1 MARKSNKTA
10 HVLNLLSGHDTK
22 KEPEKE
28 LETDA
33 KKEADPIPE
42 QDDKPEVAQEPHP
55 EPESTEK
62 IPQGKLSVPDSPSV
76 SIIDQT
82 EKDPVAEQIQ
92 ANLLQEFEKEHD
104 MNPEESQKESREKEP
119 EAELP
124 TLESEPEAA
133 VETEP
138 VAEAEPATK
147 AEQASEPKAAAE
159 TEAEPVAETETLSEA
174 ETTTDVETLA
184 EPESTFVSEPEPE
197 FVRINVMERIVSDK
211 IIYFMRQF
219 ECCTCE
225 KCIADTIALTL
236 NGLPPK
242 YIVTE
247 PAAEAPLLSFYTNHF
262 ISEITVEATKACMTV
277 KENPRHENGA
287 S

>member
-28 LETDA
+28 LETDV
-33 KKEADPIPE
+33 KKDADPISE
-42 QDDKPEVAQEPHP
+42 QDSQPKDAQQPHP
-55 EPESTEK
+55 DPEPTEK
-62 IPQGKLSVPDSPSV
+62 IPQGKISVPDSPSV

-92 ANLLQEFEKEHD
+92 ANLFQEFQKEHD

-124 TLESEPEAA
+124 TQESEP
-133 VETEP
+133 
-138 VAEAEPATK
+138 
-147 AEQASEPKAAAE
+147 S
-159 TEAEPVAETETLSEA
+159 AEPVAE
-174 ETTTDVETLA
+174 
-184 EPESTFVSEPEPE
+184 PESTIVSEPEPEPE

-277 KENPRHENGA
+277 KENPRHKNGA

>member
-28 LETDA
+28 LETDV
-33 KKEADPIPE
+33 KKDADPISE
-42 QDDKPEVAQEPHP
+42 QDSQPKDAQQPHP
-55 EPESTEK
+55 DPEPTEK
-62 IPQGKLSVPDSPSV
+62 IPQGKISVPDSPSV

-92 ANLLQEFEKEHD
+92 ANLFQEFQKEHD
-104 MNPEESQKESREKEP
+104 MNPEESQKESWEKEP
-119 EAELP
+119 EAE
-124 TLESEPEAA
+124 
-133 VETEP
+133 P
-138 VAEAEPATK
+138 V
-147 AEQASEPKAAAE
+147 
-159 TEAEPVAETETLSEA
+159 
-174 ETTTDVETLA
+174 A
-184 EPESTFVSEPEPE
+184 EPESTIVSEPEPEPEPE

-277 KENPRHENGA
+277 KETPRHKNGA

>member
-28 LETDA
+28 LETDV
-33 KKEADPIPE
+33 KKDADPISE
-42 QDDKPEVAQEPHP
+42 QDSQPKDAQQPHP
-55 EPESTEK
+55 DPEPTEK
-62 IPQGKLSVPDSPSV
+62 IPRGKISVPDSPSV

-82 EKDPVAEQIQ
+82 EKDPVAE
-92 ANLLQEFEKEHD
+92 LPTQESE
-104 MNPEESQKESREKEP
+104 PSAEP
-119 EAELP
+119 EATAEAE
-124 TLESEPEAA
+124 TNAA
-133 VETEP
+133 VEPELTI
-138 VAEAEPATK
+138 
-147 AEQASEPKAAAE
+147 
-159 TEAEPVAETETLSEA
+159 EAEPVAE
-174 ETTTDVETLA
+174 
-184 EPESTFVSEPEPE
+184 PESPIVSAPEPEPE

-277 KENPRHENGA
+277 KENPRHKNGA

>member
-1 MARKSNKTA
+1 MKVKVLKTGVTVENA
-10 HVLNLLSGHDTK
+10 ILDVGAVVDMSEKDATRLSGYGLVEVVD
-22 KEPEKE
+22 EP
-28 LETDA
+28 
-33 KKEADPIPE
+33 
-42 QDDKPEVAQEPHP
+42 
-55 EPESTEK
+55 
-62 IPQGKLSVPDSPSV
+62 
-76 SIIDQT
+76 
-82 EKDPVAEQIQ
+82 
-92 ANLLQEFEKEHD
+92 
-104 MNPEESQKESREKEP
+104 
-119 EAELP
+119 
-124 TLESEPEAA
+124 
-133 VETEP
+133 
-138 VAEAEPATK
+138 
-147 AEQASEPKAAAE
+147 
-159 TEAEPVAETETLSEA
+159 
-174 ETTTDVETLA
+174 
-184 EPESTFVSEPEPE
+184 EPEPE

-277 KENPRHENGA
+277 KENPRHKNGA

>member
-28 LETDA
+28 LETDV
-33 KKEADPIPE
+33 KKDADP
-42 QDDKPEVAQEPHP
+42 EP
-55 EPESTEK
+55 TEK
-62 IPQGKLSVPDSPSV
+62 IPQGKISVPDSPSV

-92 ANLLQEFEKEHD
+92 ANLFQEFQKEHD

-124 TLESEPEAA
+124 TQESEPSTEPEATAEAETNAA
-133 VETEP
+133 VEPELTI
-138 VAEAEPATK
+138 
-147 AEQASEPKAAAE
+147 
-159 TEAEPVAETETLSEA
+159 EAEPVAE
-174 ETTTDVETLA
+174 
-184 EPESTFVSEPEPE
+184 PESTIVSEPEPEPE

-277 KENPRHENGA
+277 KENPRHKNGA

>member
-28 LETDA
+28 LETDV
-33 KKEADPIPE
+33 KKDADPISE
-42 QDDKPEVAQEPHP
+42 QDSQPKDTQQPHP
-55 EPESTEK
+55 DPEPTEK
-62 IPQGKLSVPDSPSV
+62 IPQGKISVPDSPSV

-92 ANLLQEFEKEHD
+92 ANLFQEFQKEHD
-104 MNPEESQKESREKEP
+104 MNPEESQKESWEKEP
-119 EAELP
+119 EAEP
-124 TLESEPEAA
+124 VAEPEATI
-133 VETEP
+133 V
-138 VAEAEPATK
+138 
-147 AEQASEPKAAAE
+147 SEP
-159 TEAEPVAETETLSEA
+159 
-174 ETTTDVETLA
+174 
-184 EPESTFVSEPEPE
+184 EPEPE

-277 KENPRHENGA
+277 KETPRHKNGA

>member
-1 MARKSNKTA
+1 M
-10 HVLNLLSGHDTK
+10 
-22 KEPEKE
+22 EP
-28 LETDA
+28 
-33 KKEADPIPE
+33 
-42 QDDKPEVAQEPHP
+42 
-55 EPESTEK
+55 TEK
-62 IPQGKLSVPDSPSV
+62 IPQGKISVPDSPSV

-92 ANLLQEFEKEHD
+92 ANLFQEFQKEHD
-104 MNPEESQKESREKEP
+104 MNPEESQKESWEKEP
-119 EAELP
+119 EAE
-124 TLESEPEAA
+124 
-133 VETEP
+133 P
-138 VAEAEPATK
+138 V
-147 AEQASEPKAAAE
+147 
-159 TEAEPVAETETLSEA
+159 
-174 ETTTDVETLA
+174 A
-184 EPESTFVSEPEPE
+184 EPESTLVSEPEPEPE

-277 KENPRHENGA
+277 KENPRHKNGA

>member
-1 MARKSNKTA
+1 
-10 HVLNLLSGHDTK
+10 
-22 KEPEKE
+22 
-28 LETDA
+28 
-33 KKEADPIPE
+33 
-42 QDDKPEVAQEPHP
+42 
-55 EPESTEK
+55 
-62 IPQGKLSVPDSPSV
+62 
-76 SIIDQT
+76 
-82 EKDPVAEQIQ
+82 
-92 ANLLQEFEKEHD
+92 

-124 TLESEPEAA
+124 TQESEPSAEPEA
-133 VETEP
+133 T
-138 VAEAEPATK
+138 AEAETN
-147 AEQASEPKAAAE
+147 AAAE
-159 TEAEPVAETETLSEA
+159 PERTTEAEPVAE
-174 ETTTDVETLA
+174 
-184 EPESTFVSEPEPE
+184 PESTIVSEPEPEPE

-277 KENPRHENGA
+277 KENPRHKNGA

>member
-1 MARKSNKTA
+1 M
-10 HVLNLLSGHDTK
+10 
-22 KEPEKE
+22 
-28 LETDA
+28 
-33 KKEADPIPE
+33 
-42 QDDKPEVAQEPHP
+42 
-55 EPESTEK
+55 
-62 IPQGKLSVPDSPSV
+62 
-76 SIIDQT
+76 
-82 EKDPVAEQIQ
+82 AEQIQ
-92 ANLLQEFEKEHD
+92 ANLLQEFQKEHD

-133 VETEP
+133 VET
-138 VAEAEPATK
+138 
-147 AEQASEPKAAAE
+147 
-159 TEAEPVAETETLSEA
+159 EPVAETETLSEA

>member
-28 LETDA
+28 LETDV
-33 KKEADPIPE
+33 KKDADPISE
-42 QDDKPEVAQEPHP
+42 QDSQPKDAQQPHP
-55 EPESTEK
+55 DPEPTEK
-62 IPQGKLSVPDSPSV
+62 IPRGKISVPDSPSV

-92 ANLLQEFEKEHD
+92 ANLFQEFQKEHD
-104 MNPEESQKESREKEP
+104 MNPEESQKESWEKEP
-119 EAELP
+119 EAE
-124 TLESEPEAA
+124 
-133 VETEP
+133 P
-138 VAEAEPATK
+138 V
-147 AEQASEPKAAAE
+147 
-159 TEAEPVAETETLSEA
+159 
-174 ETTTDVETLA
+174 A
-184 EPESTFVSEPEPE
+184 EPESTIVSEPEPEPE

-277 KENPRHENGA
+277 KETPRHKNGA

>member
-1 MARKSNKTA
+1 MTRKSNKTA

-28 LETDA
+28 LETDV
-33 KKEADPIPE
+33 KKDADPISE
-42 QDDKPEVAQEPHP
+42 QDSQPKDAQQPHP
-55 EPESTEK
+55 DPEPTEK
-62 IPQGKLSVPDSPSV
+62 IPQGKISVPDSPSV

-92 ANLLQEFEKEHD
+92 ANLFQEFQKEHD

-119 EAELP
+119 EAE
-124 TLESEPEAA
+124 
-133 VETEP
+133 P
-138 VAEAEPATK
+138 V
-147 AEQASEPKAAAE
+147 
-159 TEAEPVAETETLSEA
+159 
-174 ETTTDVETLA
+174 A
-184 EPESTFVSEPEPE
+184 EPESTIVSEPEPEPE

-262 ISEITVEATKACMTV
+262 ISEITVEATKAWMTV
-277 KENPRHENGA
+277 KETPRHKNGA

>member
-28 LETDA
+28 LETDV
-33 KKEADPIPE
+33 KKDADPISE
-42 QDDKPEVAQEPHP
+42 QDSQPKDAQQPHP
-55 EPESTEK
+55 DPEPTEK
-62 IPQGKLSVPDSPSV
+62 IPQGKISVPDSPSV

-92 ANLLQEFEKEHD
+92 ANLFQEFQKEHD

-119 EAELP
+119 EAE
-124 TLESEPEAA
+124 
-133 VETEP
+133 P
-138 VAEAEPATK
+138 V
-147 AEQASEPKAAAE
+147 
-159 TEAEPVAETETLSEA
+159 
-174 ETTTDVETLA
+174 A
-184 EPESTFVSEPEPE
+184 EPESTIVSEPEPEPE
-197 FVRINVMERIVSDK
+197 FVRINVMERIVGDK

-277 KENPRHENGA
+277 KETPRHKNGA

>member
-28 LETDA
+28 LETDV
-33 KKEADPIPE
+33 KKDADPISE
-42 QDDKPEVAQEPHP
+42 QDSQPKDAQQPHP
-55 EPESTEK
+55 DPEPTEK
-62 IPQGKLSVPDSPSV
+62 IPQGKISVPDSPSV

-92 ANLLQEFEKEHD
+92 ANLFQEFQKEHD
-104 MNPEESQKESREKEP
+104 MNPEESQKESWEKEP
-119 EAELP
+119 EAEP
-124 TLESEPEAA
+124 VAEPEATI
-133 VETEP
+133 V
-138 VAEAEPATK
+138 
-147 AEQASEPKAAAE
+147 SEP
-159 TEAEPVAETETLSEA
+159 
-174 ETTTDVETLA
+174 
-184 EPESTFVSEPEPE
+184 EPEPE

-277 KENPRHENGA
+277 KENPRHKNGA

>member
-1 MARKSNKTA
+1 MRK
-10 HVLNLLSGHDTK
+10 D
-22 KEPEKE
+22 
-28 LETDA
+28 
-33 KKEADPIPE
+33 ADPISE
-42 QDDKPEVAQEPHP
+42 QDSQPKDAQQPHP
-55 EPESTEK
+55 DPEPTEK
-62 IPQGKLSVPDSPSV
+62 IPQGKISVPDSPSV

-92 ANLLQEFEKEHD
+92 ANLFQEFQKEHD

-119 EAELP
+119 EAE
-124 TLESEPEAA
+124 
-133 VETEP
+133 P
-138 VAEAEPATK
+138 V
-147 AEQASEPKAAAE
+147 
-159 TEAEPVAETETLSEA
+159 
-174 ETTTDVETLA
+174 A
-184 EPESTFVSEPEPE
+184 EPESTIVSEPEPEPE

-277 KENPRHENGA
+277 KETPRHKNGA

>member
-28 LETDA
+28 LETDV
-33 KKEADPIPE
+33 KKDADPISE
-42 QDDKPEVAQEPHP
+42 QDSQPKDAQQPHP
-55 EPESTEK
+55 DPEPTEK
-62 IPQGKLSVPDSPSV
+62 IPQGKISVPDSPSV

-92 ANLLQEFEKEHD
+92 ANLFQEFQKEHD

-119 EAELP
+119 ETELP
-124 TLESEPEAA
+124 TQESEPEL
-133 VETEP
+133 TI
-138 VAEAEPATK
+138 
-147 AEQASEPKAAAE
+147 
-159 TEAEPVAETETLSEA
+159 EAEPVAE
-174 ETTTDVETLA
+174 
-184 EPESTFVSEPEPE
+184 PESTIVYEPEPEPE

-277 KENPRHENGA
+277 KENPRHKNGA

>member
-28 LETDA
+28 LETDV
-33 KKEADPIPE
+33 KKDADPISE
-42 QDDKPEVAQEPHP
+42 QDSQPKDAQQPHP
-55 EPESTEK
+55 DPEPTEK
-62 IPQGKLSVPDSPSV
+62 IPQGKISVPDSPSV

-92 ANLLQEFEKEHD
+92 ANLFQEFQKEHD
-104 MNPEESQKESREKEP
+104 MNPEESQKESWEKEP
-119 EAELP
+119 EAE
-124 TLESEPEAA
+124 
-133 VETEP
+133 P
-138 VAEAEPATK
+138 V
-147 AEQASEPKAAAE
+147 
-159 TEAEPVAETETLSEA
+159 
-174 ETTTDVETLA
+174 A
-184 EPESTFVSEPEPE
+184 EPESTIVSEPEPEPE

-277 KENPRHENGA
+277 KENPRHKNGA

>member
-28 LETDA
+28 LETDV
-33 KKEADPIPE
+33 KKDADPISE
-42 QDDKPEVAQEPHP
+42 QDSQPKDAQQPHP
-55 EPESTEK
+55 DPEPTEK
-62 IPQGKLSVPDSPSV
+62 IPQGKISVLDSPSV

-92 ANLLQEFEKEHD
+92 ANLFQEFQKEHD

-124 TLESEPEAA
+124 TQESEPSAEPEA
-133 VETEP
+133 T
-138 VAEAEPATK
+138 AEAETN
-147 AEQASEPKAAAE
+147 AAAE
-159 TEAEPVAETETLSEA
+159 PERTTEAEPVAE
-174 ETTTDVETLA
+174 
-184 EPESTFVSEPEPE
+184 PESTIVSEPEPEPE

-225 KCIADTIALTL
+225 NQCTDKIAKVRFIRKSLL
-236 NGLPPK
+236 NATFIPIFGTTVGSHDLVRIHRIFDPDIIFHLRILFAH
-242 YIVTE
+242 IVLI
-247 PAAEAPLLSFYTNHF
+247 P
-262 ISEITVEATKACMTV
+262 
-277 KENPRHENGA
+277 
-287 S
+287 

>member
-28 LETDA
+28 LETDV
-33 KKEADPIPE
+33 KKDADPISE
-42 QDDKPEVAQEPHP
+42 QDSQPKDAQQPHP
-55 EPESTEK
+55 DPEPTEK
-62 IPQGKLSVPDSPSV
+62 IPQGKISVPDSPSV

-92 ANLLQEFEKEHD
+92 ANLFQEFQKEHD
-104 MNPEESQKESREKEP
+104 MNPEATA
-119 EAELP
+119 EAE
-124 TLESEPEAA
+124 TNAA
-133 VETEP
+133 VEPELTI
-138 VAEAEPATK
+138 
-147 AEQASEPKAAAE
+147 
-159 TEAEPVAETETLSEA
+159 EAEPVAE
-174 ETTTDVETLA
+174 
-184 EPESTFVSEPEPE
+184 PESTIVSEPEPEPE

-277 KENPRHENGA
+277 KENPRHKNGA

>member
-28 LETDA
+28 LETDV
-33 KKEADPIPE
+33 KKDADPISE
-42 QDDKPEVAQEPHP
+42 QDSQPKDAQQPHP
-55 EPESTEK
+55 DPEPTEK
-62 IPQGKLSVPDSPSV
+62 IPQGKISVPDSPSV

-92 ANLLQEFEKEHD
+92 ANLFQEFQKEHD

-124 TLESEPEAA
+124 TQESEPS
-133 VETEP
+133 
-138 VAEAEPATK
+138 AEPEAT
-147 AEQASEPKAAAE
+147 AE
-159 TEAEPVAETETLSEA
+159 
-174 ETTTDVETLA
+174 A
-184 EPESTFVSEPEPE
+184 EPESTIVSEPEPEPE

-277 KENPRHENGA
+277 KETPRHKNGA

>member
-28 LETDA
+28 LETDV
-33 KKEADPIPE
+33 KKDADPISE
-42 QDDKPEVAQEPHP
+42 QDSQPKDAQQPHP
-55 EPESTEK
+55 DPEPTEK
-62 IPQGKLSVPDSPSV
+62 IPQGKISVPDSPSV

-92 ANLLQEFEKEHD
+92 ANLFQEFQKEHD

-119 EAELP
+119 EAE
-124 TLESEPEAA
+124 
-133 VETEP
+133 P
-138 VAEAEPATK
+138 V
-147 AEQASEPKAAAE
+147 
-159 TEAEPVAETETLSEA
+159 
-174 ETTTDVETLA
+174 A
-184 EPESTFVSEPEPE
+184 EPESTIVSEPEPEPE

-277 KENPRHENGA
+277 KETPRHKNGA

>member
-28 LETDA
+28 LETDV
-33 KKEADPIPE
+33 KKDADPISE
-42 QDDKPEVAQEPHP
+42 QDSQPKDAQQPHP
-55 EPESTEK
+55 DPEPTEK
-62 IPQGKLSVPDSPSV
+62 IPRGKISVPDSPSV

-92 ANLLQEFEKEHD
+92 ANLFQEFQKEHD
-104 MNPEESQKESREKEP
+104 MNPEESQKESWEKEP
-119 EAELP
+119 EAEP
-124 TLESEPEAA
+124 VAEPEATI
-133 VETEP
+133 V
-138 VAEAEPATK
+138 
-147 AEQASEPKAAAE
+147 SEP
-159 TEAEPVAETETLSEA
+159 
-174 ETTTDVETLA
+174 
-184 EPESTFVSEPEPE
+184 EPEPE

-277 KENPRHENGA
+277 KENPRHKNGA

>member
-1 MARKSNKTA
+1 MTRKSNKTA

-28 LETDA
+28 LETDV
-33 KKEADPIPE
+33 KKDADPISE
-42 QDDKPEVAQEPHP
+42 QDSQPKDAQQPHP
-55 EPESTEK
+55 DPEPTEK
-62 IPQGKLSVPDSPSV
+62 IPQGKISVPDFPSV

-92 ANLLQEFEKEHD
+92 ANLFQEFQKEHD

-119 EAELP
+119 EAE
-124 TLESEPEAA
+124 
-133 VETEP
+133 P
-138 VAEAEPATK
+138 V
-147 AEQASEPKAAAE
+147 
-159 TEAEPVAETETLSEA
+159 
-174 ETTTDVETLA
+174 A
-184 EPESTFVSEPEPE
+184 EPESTIVSEPEPEPE

-277 KENPRHENGA
+277 KETPRHKNGA